1 MKKKTLKLLV
11 LVLLGSFILSSCTIK
26 EENRDMVETKIILVE
41 KEKEDLMEDVKP
53 IEEINKE
60 VELVDFQGI
69 VEHLF
74 FHPLILDK
82 EAAFKGP
89 KWNSDNMDDWFVTVE
104 EFNKV
109 LESLYINNYV
119 LVDANEVYEEVEANG
134 VKLMKKKNIKV
145 PKDKKP
151 LIISIDDLS
160 YNEGMRSS
168 TAQKLILDQNS
179 QLATYRKDKSGKELI
194 GYDETV
200 ILIDKFVE
208 KHPDFSV
215 KGAKGIIALTGYE
228 GIFGYKSDYDSQN
241 YATEREEALRV
252 GNKLKENGWKFASHS
267 YGHNDNQKVSLEYFK
282 RDIDKWEKEVAS
294 LVGSTQ
300 IYIYPH
306 GASLAEGSDK
316 FKYLQSKGF
325 KIFYAV
331 GSEAYEKISNSTLAV
346 MGDRM
351 AVDGITLR
359 HRRKN
364 FLRFYDSKEIIDL
377 NSRPDRGYDFK

>member
-1 MKKKTLKLLV
+1 MKKKNLWLLI
-11 LVLLGSFILSSCTIK
+11 LALLSCFILSSCIIK
-26 EENRDMVETKIILVE
+26 EKNSQVVETNRLLGE
-41 KEKEDLMEDVKP
+41 KEKDDL
-53 IEEINKE
+53 IEEIKPLEEVNRE
-60 VELVDFQGI
+60 VELIEFKGT
-69 VEHLF
+69 VEHIF

-89 KWNSDNMDDWFVTVE
+89 KWNSDNMDNWFVTVE

-109 LESLYINNYV
+109 LESLYNNNYV
-119 LVDANEVYEEVEANG
+119 LVDANDLYEEVEVNG
-134 VKLMKKKNIKV
+134 IKLMKKKNTKV

-168 TAQKLILDQNS
+168 TAQKLILDPNN
-179 QLATYRKDKSGKELI
+179 QLATYRKDKAGKEVI

-208 KHPDFSV
+208 KHPDFSI

-228 GIFGYKSDYDSQN
+228 GIFGYKSDYDSPN
-241 YATEREEALRV
+241 YATERELALKV
-252 GNKLKENGWKFASHS
+252 ANKLKENGWKFASHS
-267 YGHNDNQKVSLEYFK
+267 YGHDDNQKVSLGYFK
-282 RDIDKWEKEVAS
+282 RDTDKWEKEVAT

-306 GASLAEGSDK
+306 GSSLPEESDK

-331 GSEAYEKISNSTLAV
+331 GSEAYEKISNNTLAV

-364 FLRFYDSKEIIDL
+364 FLKFYDAKEVIDL
-377 NSRPDRGYDFK
+377 YSRPNRDYNFK

>member
-1 MKKKTLKLLV
+1 MKKKTLELLV
-11 LVLLGSFILSSCTIK
+11 LALLGSFVLSSCTIK
-26 EENRDMVETKIILVE
+26 EENIPVVESNRLLGE
-41 KEKEDLMEDVKP
+41 KEKVDL
-53 IEEINKE
+53 IEEIKPVKEVNKE
-60 VELVDFQGI
+60 VELVDFQGT

-104 EFNKV
+104 EFSKV
-109 LESLYINNYV
+109 LESLYSNNYV
-119 LVDANEVYEEVEANG
+119 LVDANELYEEVEVNG
-134 VKLMKKKNIKV
+134 IKLMKKKNIRV
-145 PKDKKP
+145 PKEKKP

-168 TAQKLILDQNS
+168 TAQRLILDQNN
-179 QLATYRKDKSGKELI
+179 QLATYRKDKNGKEII

-208 KHPDFSV
+208 KHPDFSI

-228 GIFGYKSDYDSQN
+228 GIFGYKSDYDSSN
-241 YATEREEALRV
+241 YARERAEALRV

-282 RDIDKWEKEVAS
+282 RDIDKWEKEVAT

-306 GASLAEGSDK
+306 GSSLPEENDK

-331 GSEAYEKISNSTLAV
+331 GSEAYEKISNNTLAV

-364 FLRFYDSKEIIDL
+364 FLKFYDAKEVIDL
-377 NSRPDRGYDFK
+377 NSRPDRNYNFK

>member
-1 MKKKTLKLLV
+1 MNRKTLKLLV

-26 EENRDMVETKIILVE
+26 EENRDVVETKIILAE
-41 KEKEDLMEDVKP
+41 KEKEDLMEDAKP

-119 LVDANEVYEEVEANG
+119 LVDANELYEEVEANG

-168 TAQKLILDQNS
+168 TAQRLILDQNN
-179 QLATYRKDKSGKELI
+179 QLATYRKDKSGKVLI

-228 GIFGYKSDYDSQN
+228 GIFGYKSDYDSPN

-331 GSEAYEKISNSTLAV
+331 GSEAYEKISNNTLAV

-364 FLRFYDSKEIIDL
+364 FLRFYDSKEVIDL
-377 NSRPDRGYDFK
+377 NSRPDRDYNFK

>member
-1 MKKKTLKLLV
+1 MKKKTLELLV
-11 LVLLGSFILSSCTIK
+11 LALLGSFVLSSCTIK
-26 EENRDMVETKIILVE
+26 EENISVVESNRLLGE
-41 KEKEDLMEDVKP
+41 KEKVDL
-53 IEEINKE
+53 IEEIKPMEEVNKE
-60 VELVDFQGI
+60 VELVDFQGT

-109 LESLYINNYV
+109 LESLYSNNYV
-119 LVDANEVYEEVEANG
+119 LVDANELYEEVEVNG
-134 VKLMKKKNIKV
+134 IKLIKKKNIRV
-145 PKDKKP
+145 PKEKKP

-168 TAQKLILDQNS
+168 TAQRLILDHNN
-179 QLATYRKDKSGKELI
+179 QLATYRKDKSGKEII

-208 KHPDFSV
+208 KHPDFSI

-228 GIFGYKSDYDSQN
+228 GIFGYKSDYDSPN
-241 YATEREEALRV
+241 YARERAEALRV

-282 RDIDKWEKEVAS
+282 RDIDKWEKEVAT

-306 GASLAEGSDK
+306 GTSLPEGSDK
-316 FKYLQSKGF
+316 FKYLQSKRF

-331 GSEAYEKISNSTLAV
+331 GSEAYEKISNNTLAV

-364 FLRFYDSKEIIDL
+364 FLKFYDAKEVIDL
-377 NSRPDRGYDFK
+377 NSRPDRNYNFK

>member
-1 MKKKTLKLLV
+1 MKRKTLKLLV
-11 LVLLGSFILSSCTIK
+11 LVLLSSFALSSCTIK
-26 EENRDMVETKIILVE
+26 EENRNVVETKIILAE

-60 VELVDFQGI
+60 VELVEFQGR

-109 LESLYINNYV
+109 LESLYRNNYV
-119 LVDANEVYEEVEANG
+119 LVDANNLYEEVEANG
-134 VKLMKKKNIKV
+134 VKLMKKKNVKV

-168 TAQKLILDQNS
+168 TAQKLILDPNN

-208 KHPDFSV
+208 KHPDFSI

-228 GIFGYKSDYDSQN
+228 GIFGYKSDYDSPN

-282 RDIDKWEKEVAS
+282 RDIDKWEKEVAT

-364 FLRFYDSKEIIDL
+364 FLKLYDAKEVIDL
-377 NSRPDRGYDFK
+377 NSRPDRDYNFK